1 MFSHLSKD
9 CHLKA
14 TKSQKYIHDDKD
26 FTDSEIKHLL
36 AENIIEP
43 SNSPWQAEV
52 IITANENSNKRL
64 CIDYSQTINRFAH
77 LDVQLLPRIDNQV
90 NEIANF
96 KIFSS
101 LI

>member
-9 CHLKA
+9 CHPKA

-26 FTDSEIKHLL
+26 FTDSEIKRLL

-43 SNSPWQAEV
+43 SNYPWRAEV

-64 CIDYSQTINRFAH
+64 CIDYSQTIHCFTH
-77 LDVQLLPRIDNQV
+77 LDV
-90 NEIANF
+90 
-96 KIFSS
+96 
-101 LI
+101 